1 MRVSR
6 GTAMVRPVQSPDI
19 LDIVPEHVADPV
31 RRAPWRKRLLTGCGD
46 GLLSALLNGAVVGWL
61 MGVGWP
67 VRELQA
73 PQAISVELV
82 DHVPGAQPA
91 TPPEG
96 ASQKPDGGG
105 TAAGVASAA
114 PEQHEEPPAKPDAPA
129 PPPTPIPAPAPAP
142 SEPPKAEQE
151 PKAET
156 QPSAPTVPPSDA
168 PPVSEPSGSSPPDP
182 QTATPPPPEHPDNT
196 AAPHLVEAPS
206 APPPAPVQDEPKPE
220 PAAPPPAATE
230 AQTASPAR
238 SEDPQALSP
247 TDSPDA
253 VPPPAPVEEAP
264 KPLTA
269 EQKRQAENTAKLAA
283 MLPFGANI
291 GADPLQPTSTSQGQ
305 GASTAYRGAVYANF
319 NKAQDVIEDAK
330 AKHLKGQ
337 AVIAFTID
345 DHGGLATIGV
355 AVSSGNPAVDQAA
368 LEMIRRAAPFPPPPP
383 GAQRSFAPAIG
394 LGLDE

>member
-6 GTAMVRPVQSPDI
+6 AAAMVRPVQSPDI

-46 GLLSALLNGAVVGWL
+46 GLLSLALNGAVVGWL

-67 VRELQA
+67 LRDLKA

-82 DHVPGAQPA
+82 DHVPGAQAA
-91 TPPEG
+91 TPPKG
-96 ASQKPDGGG
+96 ASQSPGDGE
-105 TAAGVASAA
+105 APSSVASAA
-114 PEQHEEPPAKPDAPA
+114 PEHHEELPAKPDAPT
-129 PPPTPIPAPAPAP
+129 PPKPTPTPTP
-142 SEPPKAEQE
+142 SEPPKAEPDQ
-151 PKAET
+151 KADT
-156 QPSAPTVPPSDA
+156 APSAPMAAPSDT
-168 PPVSEPSGSSPPDP
+168 PPAAEPSGSAPPNP
-182 QTATPPPPEHPDNT
+182 EPATPPPPEHPDNN

-206 APPPAPVQDEPKPE
+206 APPPEPVHSEPKPE
-220 PAAPPPAATE
+220 PAAAPAPATE
-230 AQTASPAR
+230 AKTASPATA
-238 SEDPQALSP
+238 EEPQALRP
-247 TDSPDA
+247 PDSPDA

-291 GADPLQPTSTSQGQ
+291 GADPLQSASTSQG
-305 GASTAYRGAVYANF
+305 GGTSTAYRGAVYANF
-319 NKAQDVIEDAK
+319 NKAQDVIAVAK

-337 AVIAFTID
+337 AVIAFSID
-345 DHGGLATIGV
+345 DHGGIATIAV
-355 AVSSGNPAVDQAA
+355 AVSSGSSAVDQAA
-368 LEMIRRAAPFPPPPP
+368 LELIKRAAPFPPPPP

>member
-1 MRVSR
+1 
-6 GTAMVRPVQSPDI
+6 MVRPVQSPDI

-67 VRELQA
+67 MRDVQA

-82 DHVPGAQPA
+82 DHVPGAQP
-91 TPPEG
+91 E
-96 ASQKPDGGG
+96 ASQKGPSQSPGGG
-105 TAAGVASAA
+105 NAPSSIASAA
-114 PEQHEEPPAKPDAPA
+114 PEPHEDPPVKPDAPSSS
-129 PPPTPIPAPAPAP
+129 PPP
-142 SEPPKAEQE
+142 SEPPKAEPE
-151 PKAET
+151 PKAEAEAE
-156 QPSAPTVPPSDA
+156 PAAPTAPPSDSL
-168 PPVSEPSGSSPPDP
+168 PVSEPSGSSPPDP
-182 QTATPPPPEHPDNT
+182 QPATPPPPEHPDNT

-238 SEDPQALSP
+238 PEDPQALSP
-247 TDSPDA
+247 TESPDA

-319 NKAQDVIEDAK
+319 NRAQDVIEDAK

>member
-1 MRVSR
+1 
-6 GTAMVRPVQSPDI
+6 MVRPVQSPDI

-46 GLLSALLNGAVVGWL
+46 GLLSLALNGAVVGWL
-61 MGVGWP
+61 VGVGWP
-67 VRELQA
+67 LRELQA

-91 TPPEG
+91 APPKG
-96 ASQKPDGGG
+96 ASQNPGGG
-105 TAAGVASAA
+105 EAPSSVASAA
-114 PEQHEEPPAKPDAPA
+114 PEQHEEFPAKPDAPA
-129 PPPTPIPAPAPAP
+129 PTPTPTP
-142 SEPPKAEQE
+142 SEPPKAETE
-151 PKAET
+151 PKAEA
-156 QPSAPTVPPSDA
+156 QSAAPIVPPSDP
-168 PPVSEPSGSSPPDP
+168 PPVTDSSGSP
-182 QTATPPPPEHPDNT
+182 QPNPQPATPPPPEHPDNT
-196 AAPHLVEAPS
+196 AAPQLVEAPS
-206 APPPAPVQDEPKPE
+206 APPPAPVQTEPKPE
-220 PAAPPPAATE
+220 PAAPPRPATE
-230 AQTASPAR
+230 AQATSPVTAEA
-238 SEDPQALSP
+238 PQALASP
-247 TDSPDA
+247 DDADA

-269 EQKRQAENTAKLAA
+269 EQKRQAENTATLAA

-291 GADPLQPTSTSQGQ
+291 GADPLQSASTSQGQ
-305 GASTAYRGAVYANF
+305 GTSTAYRGAVYANF

-355 AVSSGNPAVDQAA
+355 AVSSGYPAVDQAA
-368 LEMIRRAAPFPPPPP
+368 LELIRRAAPFPPPPP